1 VKFVS
6 LANLTRMGR
15 LMRCSRAESVGAEVE
30 ATSCRMTS
38 LPLNEE
44 TEGVGAT
51 QPLAVRPELH
61 NLCQEISKTIH

>member
-1 VKFVS
+1 
-6 LANLTRMGR
+6 
-15 LMRCSRAESVGAEVE
+15 MRCSRAESVGAEVE